1 MSINKEKDM
10 TTKKQDHSAAPRT
23 CGSCVRYNHE
33 RGWCKEF
40 DVLNTPKDPCCW
52 FYRTDDEAAA
62 IKARRKETRQLKED
76 CRAYL
81 LQQRVDMEI
90 DNKKMRSIL
99 QEILYTLEASRLTS
113 CDIGEPP
120 LYVLPEELVT
130 RMRDIVNNDKEK
142 KER

>member
-1 MSINKEKDM
+1 MTAKE
-10 TTKKQDHSAAPRT
+10 QAPSAAHKT

-33 RGWCKEF
+33 RLWCKEF
-40 DVLNTPKDPCCW
+40 DGIHAPKDPCCW
-52 FYRTDDEAAA
+52 FYRTDEETAA
-62 IKARRKETRQLKED
+62 IKTRRKEALLLKED

-81 LQQRVDMEI
+81 LQMRVDMEL

-99 QEILYTLEASRLTS
+99 QEILDTLETSRLTS

-120 LYVLPEELVT
+120 LYVLPEELAT

-142 KER
+142 I